1 MMSTCLSDNTRINA
15 LSKIHLIT
23 ADGTYASTF
32 CVKVR
37 NMIHNFFVEKFS
49 TTFELIMEIPTS
61 SRYPLSASRTFGCDV

>member
-1 MMSTCLSDNTRINA
+1 MSTCLSDGIRINA
-15 LSKIHLIT
+15 LSKIHFVV
-23 ADGTYASTF
+23 AEGVYASTL

-37 NMIHNFFVEKFS
+37 KMIDNFFVEKFS